1 MMPTR
6 IDELRQ
12 FYARLVTAIGRSGDQ
27 RLIEAFGFVPREA
40 FLPEPWLIQ
49 AGSSYLEAPSDDPAF
64 IYQNVQVALDADRE
78 VNNGEPGLHAAWMNA
93 AGIRPGNVV
102 VHIGAGTGYYS
113 AIMSILVAPGGSVAA
128 YEIDDR
134 LAEAARE
141 NLKPYGNVSVAGRD
155 GVKEPLPQADVI
167 YVNAGVVVPPVAW
180 LAALRP
186 GGRLIFPWRPAE
198 MFGIAVLVTRMGDG
212 FALTPLMRSWFI
224 PCIGASEAVPG
235 AAVPDYEA
243 AWRVKSI
250 RLVAQEAPDDSAC
263 AIYDDVWFSSREI
276 GAPKTA
282 DV

>member
-40 FLPEPWLIQ
+40 FLPEPWLIK
-49 AGSSYLEAPSDDPAF
+49 AGSSYLEVPSDDPAF
-64 IYQNVQVALDADRE
+64 IYQNVMVALDADQE
-78 VNNGEPGLHAAWMNA
+78 LNNGEPGLHAAWMNA
-93 AGIRPGNVV
+93 AGIRPGDVV
-102 VHIGAGTGYYS
+102 VHIGAGSGYYS

-141 NLKPYGNVSVAGRD
+141 NLKPYGNVSVVGRD

-167 YVNAGVVVPPVAW
+167 YVNAGVVAPPVGW

-198 MFGIAVLVTRMGDG
+198 MFGIAVLVTRMRGG
-212 FALTPLMRSWFI
+212 FALTPLMPSWFT
-224 PCIGASEAVPG
+224 PCVGASEAGPG
-235 AAVPDYEA
+235 ATVPDYEA

-250 RLVAQEAPDDSAC
+250 RLVAQEAPDETAC
-263 AIYDDVWFSSREI
+263 AVYGDVWFSSKNVD
-276 GAPKTA
+276 PS
-282 DV
+282 